1 MRSMKSFYLDN
12 HLIVR
17 RILDFSDTEYV
28 LPPILSVL
36 VVEVLNSRFNR
47 LTQKPQNN
55 LFFRRGLSLWR
66 FPCRTAC

>member
-1 MRSMKSFYLDN
+1 MKSFYLDN

-17 RILDFSDTEYV
+17 RIRDFSDTEYI

-36 VVEVLNSRFNR
+36 VVEVLNSRFNW

>member
-1 MRSMKSFYLDN
+1 MKSFYLDN